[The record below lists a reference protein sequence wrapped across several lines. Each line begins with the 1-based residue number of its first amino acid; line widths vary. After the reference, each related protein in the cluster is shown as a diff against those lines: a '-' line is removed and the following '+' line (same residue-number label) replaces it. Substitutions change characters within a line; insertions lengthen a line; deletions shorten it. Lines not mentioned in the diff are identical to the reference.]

1 MSPLAQLHRRQ
12 PEFALAGWVALAWL
26 LACLVLAV
34 LDPRLFDGVSVWVK
48 PAKFA
53 ASFVA
58 WFWTLA
64 WLWPALSPDQQAGR
78 VARAVVGV
86 MLAMA
91 LFEQGWITWR
101 AAWGAPS
108 HFARDGLGS
117 VVYALM
123 GLGATLLVAGAGLL
137 GLMILWRGS
146 REIPRAARLAA
157 GLGLLVTGVLG
168 GVTGFAI
175 SGQGSAWVGAGSN
188 AGGWPP
194 FYWSFAAG
202 DLRVAHFLAIHAMQ
216 AIPLAVWLW
225 PRGAVAWGAAAGWAG
240 MTWGAL
246 VLARAA

>member
-1 MSPLAQLHRRQ
+1 MNMVAELHHRQ
-12 PEFALAGWVALAWL
+12 PQFARAGWMSLAVL
-26 LACLVLAV
+26 MLCLVLAA

-53 ASFVA
+53 ASFVL

-64 WLWPALSPDQQAGR
+64 WLWPALSPAQQAGR
-78 VARAVVGV
+78 VARAVVWV
-86 MLAMA
+86 MLATA
-91 LFEQGWITWR
+91 VFEQGWITWR
-101 AAWGAPS
+101 AAWGVPS
-108 HFARDGLGS
+108 HFAQDGLAM

-123 GLGATLLVAGAGLL
+123 GLGATLLVAGAALL
-137 GLMILWRGS
+137 GLMILWRGN
-146 REIPRAARLAA
+146 PAMPHPARWAA

-188 AGGWPP
+188 AAGWPP
-194 FYWSFAAG
+194 FYWQFSAG

-240 MTWGAL
+240 LTSAAL
-246 VLARAA
+246 LLARTV

>member
-1 MSPLAQLHRRQ
+1 MSPLAELHRRQ
-12 PEFALAGWVALAWL
+12 AQFAGAGSISLVV
-26 LACLVLAV
+26 LVLCLILSAF
-34 LDPRLFDGVSVWVK
+34 DPRLFGGVSVWVK

-53 ASFVA
+53 ASFVL

-64 WLWPALSPDQQAGR
+64 WLWPALSPAQQAGR
-78 VARAVVGV
+78 VARAVVLV

-108 HFARDGLGS
+108 HFARDGLGA

-123 GLGATLLVAGAGLL
+123 GLGATLLVAGAALI
-137 GLMILWRGS
+137 GLMILRRGNP
-146 REIPRAARLAA
+146 EMPRPARIAA

-175 SGQGSAWVGAGSN
+175 GGQGSAWVGAGSN
-188 AGGWPP
+188 AAGWPP
-194 FYWSFAAG
+194 FHWQFAAG

-216 AIPLAVWLW
+216 AIPLAAWLW
-225 PRGAVAWGAAAGWAG
+225 PRGAVALGAAAGWAG

-246 VLARAA
+246 LLARIA

>member
-1 MSPLAQLHRRQ
+1 MNPLAELRRRQ
-12 PEFALAGWVALAWL
+12 PEFAAAGWASLAALAL
-26 LACLVLAV
+26 CLVLAL

-53 ASFVA
+53 ASFVL

-64 WLWPALSPDQQAGR
+64 WLWPALSPAQQAGR

-108 HFARDGLGS
+108 HFARDGLGAT
-117 VVYALM
+117 VYALM
-123 GLGATLLVAGAGLL
+123 GLGATLLVAGAALL
-137 GLMILWRGS
+137 GLMILWRGNPAM
-146 REIPRAARLAA
+146 PRPARWAA

-168 GVTGFAI
+168 GVTGFAMG
-175 SGQGSAWVGAGSN
+175 GQGSAWVGAGSN
-188 AGGWPP
+188 AAGWPP
-194 FYWSFAAG
+194 FYWQFSAG

-240 MTWGAL
+240 VSWGAL
-246 VLARAA
+246 LLARAA

>member
-1 MSPLAQLHRRQ
+1 MSMLAELHRRQ
-12 PEFALAGWVALAWL
+12 PDFARAGWVALAWL
-26 LACLVLAV
+26 LACLVLAA

-64 WLWPALSPDQQAGR
+64 WFWPALSPAQQAGR
-78 VARAVVGV
+78 LAHAVVLM

-108 HFARDGLGS
+108 HFARDGMGA

-123 GLGATLLVAGAGLL
+123 GLGATLLVAGAALL
-137 GLMILWRGS
+137 GLMILWRGNPAV
-146 REIPRAARLAA
+146 PRPSRLAA
-157 GLGLLVTGVLG
+157 GLGLLLTGVLG

-175 SGQGSAWVGAGSN
+175 GGQGSAWVAGGSN
-188 AGGWPP
+188 AAGWPP
-194 FYWSFAAG
+194 FYWNFTAG

-225 PRGAVAWGAAAGWAG
+225 PRAMVAWGAAAGWAG

-246 VLARAA
+246 LLARAA